1 MRKIILSILLAI
13 TATAALAQGPGPGP
27 GPTPDPW
34 VVNGSAISYNGCVLV
49 PASVSGGCKGNGTI
63 NATAVYQAGFQVLGT
78 LANGQI
84 FVGNAS
90 AVGIA
95 QTPSGDLTMTNTG
108 VFTVSANVITNA
120 KLAQA
125 AATTLKGNPTNAT
138 ANVQDFTLS
147 GLSVLASP
155 NTTLDLLL
163 AWDHTAGTFKSVTP
177 AALTTAVGGITALTG
192 DVVATGP
199 GSVAATIQPGVVTY
213 AKFQTVAANSIV
225 GNPTGSLATSQAI
238 SLGATLT
245 FSGTALQTTA
255 HTGDVT
261 SPANSNVMTLVTAQ
275 PAAHTWAATQ
285 TFTLAPVFTD
295 QAGSRTA
302 LGLGT
307 AAVQNTGTSGA
318 NVPLLSGANTWGAVQ
333 TLPSPA
339 LSGTVTGNNTVPLSI
354 LQQSAA
360 NTMLGNWTGSTA
372 NVVANAM
379 PSCADTGGNHLNYVA
394 GTGITCGTG
403 IGNGITALT
412 GDVVA
417 TGPGSV
423 AATLA
428 TVNSNVGTFGSAT
441 QSVQFTVNGKGLVT
455 AAANVTVT
463 PAVGSITGL
472 GTGVA
477 TALGIN
483 VGSAG
488 AFVVNGGALGTPA
501 SGVATNLTGT
511 ASGLTA
517 GTVTTN
523 ANLTGDV
530 TSVGNATTIAA
541 NAVTN
546 AKAAQMAA
554 YTFKG
559 NTTGSTA
566 NATDFTI
573 SGLTNKAAPVGADL
587 IILADSAASNA
598 TKYATLTQ
606 ALGAVTSGVSSLN
619 ALTGGLT
626 IANGN
631 GIAAIGAVTTTITIS
646 ADIASASNFYAAT
659 ANKLIDASVPYTAVP
674 TPAFSATPTFDFN
687 TSASFAPGVLTGN
700 ITAMT
705 CSNLKANQG
714 GFIKLKQDGTGG
726 RTSVFCT
733 QFLFPNGTA
742 PTLSTPANSVDY
754 LIYTCETSTRCP
766 ASISKNTGWLYIP
779 GAFAPRGWKPA
790 NDNAPMRMT
799 G

>member
-1 MRKIILSILLAI
+1 MRSIISKAVIALALLTFGSGAF
-13 TATAALAQGPGPGP
+13 AQGPSGGGPGP
-27 GPTPDPW
+27 QPVPSPW
-34 VVNGSAISYNGCVLV
+34 IVSGSQISYNGCVNV

-63 NATAVYQAGFQVLGT
+63 NATAIYQAGFQVLGT
-78 LANGQI
+78 LANGKI

-95 QTPSGDLTMTNTG
+95 QTPSGDLTMTNAG

-120 KLAQA
+120 KMAQA
-125 AATTLKGNPTNAT
+125 AGTTLKGNPTNAT

-147 GLSVLASP
+147 GLTVLASP

-163 AWDHTAGTFKSVTP
+163 VWDHTAGTFKSVTP
-177 AALTTAVGGITALTG
+177 SALTTAVGGITALTG

-213 AKFQTVAANSIV
+213 AKFQTVAASSIV

-255 HTGDVT
+255 MTGDVT
-261 SPANSNVMTLVTAQ
+261 SPANSHVTTLATAQ
-275 PAAHTWAATQ
+275 PGAHTWAATQ

-295 QAGSRTA
+295 QSGSRTA

-318 NVPLLSGANTWGAVQ
+318 NVPLLSGANAWGAVQ

-339 LSGTVTGNNTVPLSI
+339 LTGTVTGNNTIPLSI

-412 GDVVA
+412 GDVTA

-428 TVNSNVGTFGSAT
+428 TVNANVGTFGSAT
-441 QSVQFTVNGKGLVT
+441 QSVQFTVNGKGLIT

-477 TALGIN
+477 TALGVN

-488 AFVVNGGALGTPA
+488 AVVVNGGALGTPS

-523 ANLTGDV
+523 ANMTGDV

-559 NTTGSTA
+559 NVTGSTA

-573 SGLTNKAAPVGADL
+573 AGLTNKAAPVGADL

-631 GIAAIGAVTTTITIS
+631 GIAAISAVTTTITVS
-646 ADIASASNFYAAT
+646 ADIASGSQFLSGT
-659 ANKLIDASVPYTAVP
+659 ANKLLD
-674 TPAFSATPTFDFN
+674 SATVYQAETTSTYAATQVLNFN
-687 TSASFAPGVLTGN
+687 TFYNTKITLTGN
-700 ITAMT
+700 ITSFS
-705 CSNLKANQG
+705 CSNQKAGQSGAIRFINGAGPYTIPATFGCNMKFPG
-714 GFIKLKQDGTGG
+714 G
-726 RTSVFCT
+726 T
-733 QFLFPNGTA
+733 Q
-742 PTLSTPANSVDY
+742 PTLTATNGAVDVLVYSCSATNYCAAN
-754 LIYTCETSTRCP
+754 LL
-766 ASISKNTGWLYIP
+766 KNVQ
-779 GAFAPRGWKPA
+779 
-790 NDNAPMRMT
+790 
-799 G
+799 

>member
-1 MRKIILSILLAI
+1 MRSIISKAVIALALLTFGSGAF
-13 TATAALAQGPGPGP
+13 AQGPSGGGPGP
-27 GPTPDPW
+27 QPVPSPW
-34 VVNGSAISYNGCVLV
+34 IVSGSQISYNGCVNV

-63 NATAVYQAGFQVLGT
+63 NATAIYQAGFQVLGT
-78 LANGQI
+78 LANGKI

-95 QTPSGDLTMTNTG
+95 QTPSGDLTMTNAG

-120 KLAQA
+120 KMAQA
-125 AATTLKGNPTNAT
+125 AGTTLKGNPTNAT

-147 GLSVLASP
+147 GLTVLASP

-163 AWDHTAGTFKSVTP
+163 VWDHTAGTFKSVTP
-177 AALTTAVGGITALTG
+177 SALTTAVGGITALTG

-213 AKFQTVAANSIV
+213 AKFQTVAASSIV

-255 HTGDVT
+255 MTGDVT
-261 SPANSNVMTLVTAQ
+261 SPANSHVTTLATAQ
-275 PAAHTWAATQ
+275 PGAHTWAATQ

-295 QAGSRTA
+295 QSGSRTA

-318 NVPLLSGANTWGAVQ
+318 NVPLLSGANAWGAVQ

-339 LSGTVTGNNTVPLSI
+339 LTGTVTGNNTIPLSI

-412 GDVVA
+412 GDVTA
-417 TGPGSV
+417 SGPGSV

-477 TALGIN
+477 TALGVN

-488 AFVVNGGALGTPA
+488 AVVVNGGALGTPS

-523 ANLTGDV
+523 ANMTGDV

-559 NTTGSTA
+559 NVTGSTA

-573 SGLTNKAAPVGADL
+573 AGLTNKAAPVGADL

-631 GIAAIGAVTTTITIS
+631 GIAAISAVTTTITVS
-646 ADIASASNFYAAT
+646 ADIASGSQFLSGT
-659 ANKLIDASVPYTAVP
+659 ANKLLD
-674 TPAFSATPTFDFN
+674 SATVYQAETTSTYAATQVLNFN
-687 TSASFAPGVLTGN
+687 TFYNTKITLTGN
-700 ITAMT
+700 ITSFS
-705 CSNLKANQG
+705 CSNQKAGQSGAIRFINGAGPYTIPATFGCNMKFPG
-714 GFIKLKQDGTGG
+714 G
-726 RTSVFCT
+726 T
-733 QFLFPNGTA
+733 Q
-742 PTLSTPANSVDY
+742 PTLTATNGAVDVLVYSCSATNYCAAN
-754 LIYTCETSTRCP
+754 LL
-766 ASISKNTGWLYIP
+766 KNVQ
-779 GAFAPRGWKPA
+779 
-790 NDNAPMRMT
+790 
-799 G
+799 

>member
-1 MRKIILSILLAI
+1 M
-13 TATAALAQGPGPGP
+13 
-27 GPTPDPW
+27 
-34 VVNGSAISYNGCVLV
+34 
-49 PASVSGGCKGNGTI
+49 
-63 NATAVYQAGFQVLGT
+63 
-78 LANGQI
+78 
-84 FVGNAS
+84 
-90 AVGIA
+90 
-95 QTPSGDLTMTNTG
+95 
-108 VFTVSANVITNA
+108 
-120 KLAQA
+120 
-125 AATTLKGNPTNAT
+125 
-138 ANVQDFTLS
+138 
-147 GLSVLASP
+147 
-155 NTTLDLLL
+155 
-163 AWDHTAGTFKSVTP
+163 
-177 AALTTAVGGITALTG
+177 
-192 DVVATGP
+192 
-199 GSVAATIQPGVVTY
+199 
-213 AKFQTVAANSIV
+213 
-225 GNPTGSLATSQAI
+225 
-238 SLGATLT
+238 
-245 FSGTALQTTA
+245 
-255 HTGDVT
+255 TGDVT
-261 SPANSNVMTLVTAQ
+261 SPANSHVTTLATAQ
-275 PAAHTWAATQ
+275 PGAHTWAATQ

-295 QAGSRTA
+295 QSGSRTA

-318 NVPLLSGANTWGAVQ
+318 NVPLLSGANAWGAVQ

-339 LSGTVTGNNTVPLSI
+339 LTGTVTGNNTIPLSI

-412 GDVVA
+412 GDVTA

-477 TALGIN
+477 TALGVN

-488 AFVVNGGALGTPA
+488 AVVVNGGALGTPS

-523 ANLTGDV
+523 ANMTGDV

-559 NTTGSTA
+559 NVTGSTA

-573 SGLTNKAAPVGADL
+573 AGLTNKAAPVGADL

-631 GIAAIGAVTTTITIS
+631 GIAAISAVTTTITVS
-646 ADIASASNFYAAT
+646 ADIASGSQFLSGT
-659 ANKLIDASVPYTAVP
+659 ANKLLD
-674 TPAFSATPTFDFN
+674 SATVYQAETTSTYAATQVLNFN
-687 TSASFAPGVLTGN
+687 TFYNTKITLTGN
-700 ITAMT
+700 ITSFS
-705 CSNLKANQG
+705 CSNQKAGQSGAIRFINGAGPYTIPATFGCNMKFPG
-714 GFIKLKQDGTGG
+714 G
-726 RTSVFCT
+726 T
-733 QFLFPNGTA
+733 Q
-742 PTLSTPANSVDY
+742 PTLTATNGAVDVLVYSCSATNYCAAN
-754 LIYTCETSTRCP
+754 LL
-766 ASISKNTGWLYIP
+766 KNVQ
-779 GAFAPRGWKPA
+779 
-790 NDNAPMRMT
+790 
-799 G
+799 